1 VHNVKRNMSLPLVEE
16 TRYLPEPEAYGA
28 ALEKRQHTAIESSSK
43 GGSVSHIR
51 INPERNG
58 YLVPGDSHLS
68 FTVQG
73 DLVGLGLPLN
83 QDRPASGASPVL
95 PQASNNPF
103 LRMSPVGAASC
114 IQTIELLN
122 NGSTVSIID
131 NYQRLAALIMV
142 SDTDVS
148 ALNSK
153 HLCERSAYTNA
164 RGDLLVGTRVVD
176 FGPCTGQDNTSFDTA
191 GTKCKTPLITCT
203 LPLLGLLSSMS
214 PLPLGQLNHALEI
227 RITWASTPP
236 GLIDTVFYTGTKAG
250 AVGAE
255 TNKISTCVLTFTNVY
270 YESTI
275 YRVEDSAEKEI
286 AMLNN
291 YGSEPIKWSVEDYR
305 LAPINY
311 EKLYFNSDSSSIV
324 QVPAMRFNS
333 LKNILLGAFQ
343 SNNYGAGTSGLLPF
357 IPFDSV
363 ALRLGGI
370 RYPNDELK
378 TLPEVAVSTAAIFSN
393 ISSSVPSVLFRE
405 GFSKM
410 NERIGDVASTP
421 VGQTDEQKIAIS
433 KRLTCGISF
442 EPFPSVEAV
451 NGINSEGMNLEL
463 LTTTLNQ
470 AGAAATQRCR
480 VFVAGCY
487 DAICVIDQGVLSMSY

>member
-1 VHNVKRNMSLPLVEE
+1 MNLPLVEE
-16 TRYLPEPEAYGA
+16 TRYLPEPEAYSA

-68 FTVQG
+68 FTVQA
-73 DLVGLGLPLN
+73 DLVGFGLPLN
-83 QDRPASGASPVL
+83 QITPAAGGAAAV
-95 PQASNNPF
+95 PQAANNDF

-114 IQTIELLN
+114 IQTIEVLN

-142 SDTDVS
+142 TDTDVS

-164 RGDLLVGTRVVD
+164 RGDLLLGARVVD
-176 FGPCTGQDNTSFDTA
+176 FGPCTAQDNTSP
-191 GTKCKTPLITCT
+191 GTKCKTPIITCT

-214 PLPLGQLNHALEI
+214 PLPLGQLQHALEI

-236 GLIDTVFYTGTKAG
+236 GLIDTVFYTSKAAG
-250 AVGAE
+250 AAGAE
-255 TNKISTCVLTFTNVY
+255 TNKISTCELTFSNVY
-270 YESTI
+270 FESTI
-275 YRVEDSAEKEI
+275 YRVEDSAETEI
-286 AMLNN
+286 AMLNE
-291 YGSEPIKWSVEDYR
+291 YGTEPIKWSVEDYR

-311 EKLYFNSDSSSIV
+311 EKEYFNSDSSSIV

-333 LKNILLGAFQ
+333 LKNILLGGFQ
-343 SNNYGAGTSGLLPF
+343 SNNFGAGSAGLLPF

-363 ALRLGGI
+363 ALRLGGV

-378 TLPEVAVSTAAIFSN
+378 TLAEVAVSTAAIYSN
-393 ISSSVPSVLFRE
+393 ISSSVPSVLYRE
-405 GFSKM
+405 GFSRM
-410 NERIGDVASTP
+410 NERIGPVATTP
-421 VGQTDEQKIAIS
+421 ADQTDAAKETIS
-433 KRLTCGISF
+433 RRLTCGISF

-463 LTTTLNQ
+463 LTSTLKQ
-470 AGAAATQRCR
+470 TGDATRGDATQRCR

>member
-1 VHNVKRNMSLPLVEE
+1 MNLPLVEE

-68 FTVQG
+68 FTVQA
-73 DLVGLGLPLN
+73 DLVGVGLPLN
-83 QDRPASGASPVL
+83 QATPGASPV
-95 PQASNNPF
+95 PQATNDEF

-148 ALNSK
+148 SLNSK
-153 HLCERSAYTNA
+153 HLTERSTYTNA
-164 RGDLLVGTRVVD
+164 RGDLLVGARVVD
-176 FGPCTGQDNTSFDTA
+176 FGPCTGQDNTAA

-214 PLPLGQLNHALEI
+214 PLPLGQLQHALEI

-236 GLIDTVFYTGTKAG
+236 GLIDTVFYTASRSESG
-250 AVGAE
+250 AAPGVAIH
-255 TNKISTCVLTFTNVY
+255 KISTCDLTFTNVY

-291 YGSEPIKWSVEDYR
+291 YGSEPVKWSVEDYR

-311 EKLYFNSDSSSIV
+311 EKTYFNSDSSSIV

-333 LKNILLGAFQ
+333 LKSILLAGFQ
-343 SNNYGAGTSGLLPF
+343 SNPAFGGGTAGLLPF
-357 IPFDSV
+357 IPFDTV

-378 TLPEVAVSTAAIFSN
+378 TLAEVAVSTAAVYSN
-393 ISSSVPSVLFRE
+393 ISSSVPSVLFRQ

-410 NERIGDVASTP
+410 NERIGPAVSTP
-421 VGQTDEQKIAIS
+421 EGLTQAQLMAIS

-463 LTTTLNQ
+463 LTTTVNQ
-470 AGAAATQRCR
+470 TAQANERCR

>member
-1 VHNVKRNMSLPLVEE
+1 MSLPLVEE

-58 YLVPGDSHLS
+58 YLVSGDSFLS

-73 DLVGLGLPLN
+73 TLVGKGLPLN
-83 QDRPASGASPVL
+83 ADVPSSGGAAAI
-95 PQASNNPF
+95 PQAANDDF
-103 LRMSPVGAASC
+103 LRFSPVGAASC

-131 NYQRLAALIMV
+131 NYQRLASLIMI

-153 HLCERSAYTNA
+153 HLCERSSYTNT
-164 RGDLLVGTRVVD
+164 RGDLLLGARVVD
-176 FGPCTGQDNTSFDTA
+176 FGPCTSQDATA
-191 GTKCKTPLITCT
+191 PGTKCVTPLITCT

-214 PLPLGQLNHALEI
+214 PIPLGQLQHALEL
-227 RITWASTPP
+227 RITWASTPA
-236 GLIDTVFYTGTKAG
+236 GLIDTVFYTSKQAG
-250 AVGAE
+250 GSTIATA
-255 TNKISTCVLTFTNVY
+255 TDLISSCDLNFTNVY
-270 YESTI
+270 YESCI

-286 AMLNN
+286 AALNN

-311 EKLYFNSDSSSIV
+311 EKEYFNSDSSSIV

-333 LKNILLGAFQ
+333 LKNILLGGYQ
-343 SNNYGAGTSGLLPF
+343 SNDFGAGTSGLLPY

-370 RYPNDELK
+370 RYPNDELRS
-378 TLPEVAVSTAAIFSN
+378 LAEVALSTAAVFSN
-393 ISSSVPSVLFRE
+393 VSSSVPSVLFRE
-405 GFSKM
+405 SFSEM
-410 NERIGDVASTP
+410 NERIGAVATTP
-421 VGQTDEQKIAIS
+421 ASNSATDQEAIS

-442 EPFPSVEAV
+442 EAFPSVEAV

-463 LTTTLNQ
+463 LTSTLKQ
-470 AGAAATQRCR
+470 TVDATQRCR

-487 DAICVIDQGVLSMSY
+487 DAVCVIDQGVLSMTY

>member
-1 VHNVKRNMSLPLVEE
+1 MSLPLVEE

-58 YLVPGDSHLS
+58 YLAPGDSHLS
-68 FTVQG
+68 FTLQA
-73 DLVGLGLPLN
+73 DLTGVGLPLN
-83 QDRPASGASPVL
+83 QATPGAGGA
-95 PQASNNPF
+95 PQTTNDQF
-103 LRMSPVGAASC
+103 LRLSPVGAASC

-148 ALNSK
+148 ALNGK
-153 HLCERSAYTNA
+153 HLTERSTYTDA
-164 RGDLLVGTRVVD
+164 RGDLLLGARVVD
-176 FGPCTGQDNTSFDTA
+176 FGPCTGQDNSSVATA

-214 PLPLGQLNHALEI
+214 PLPLGQLQHALEI

-236 GLIDTVFYTGTKAG
+236 GLIDTVFYTSSRSESGG
-250 AVGAE
+250 AVIR
-255 TNKISTCVLTFTNVY
+255 KISTCELTFTNVY

-286 AMLNN
+286 SMMNN

-311 EKLYFNSDSSSIV
+311 EKVYFNSDSSSIV

-333 LKNILLGAFQ
+333 LKNVLLGGFQ
-343 SNNYGAGTSGLLPF
+343 SNPSFAAGNPGLLPF
-357 IPFDSV
+357 IPFDTV

-378 TLPEVAVSTAAIFSN
+378 TLAEVAVSTAAIYSN
-393 ISSSVPSVLFRE
+393 ISSSVPSVLFRQ

-410 NERIGDVASTP
+410 NERIGPAASTP
-421 VGQTDEQKIAIS
+421 VGFTNAQLVEIS

-463 LTTTLNQ
+463 LTSTVKQ
-470 AGAAATQRCR
+470 SVDATERCR

-487 DAICVIDQGVLSMSY
+487 DAVCVIDQGVLSMSY

>member
-1 VHNVKRNMSLPLVEE
+1 MSLPLVEE

-68 FTVQG
+68 FTVQATLTG
-73 DLVGLGLPLN
+73 KGLPLN
-83 QDRPASGASPVL
+83 AAPAAGGQ
-95 PQASNNPF
+95 PQNKNDPF
-103 LRMSPVGAASC
+103 LRLSPVGAASF
-114 IQTIELLN
+114 IQTIEVLN

-153 HLCERSAYTNA
+153 HLTERSAYTNA
-164 RGDLLVGTRVVD
+164 RGDLLVGARVVD
-176 FGPCTGQDNTSFDTA
+176 FGPCTGQDNTA
-191 GTKCKTPLITCT
+191 EGTKCTTPLITFT

-214 PLPLGQLNHALEI
+214 PLPLGQLQHALEL
-227 RITWASTPP
+227 RITWASTPS
-236 GLIDTVFYTGTKAG
+236 GLIDTMFYTAG
-250 AVGAE
+250 PVGAAGSE
-255 TNKISTCVLTFTNVY
+255 TNQISTCALTFTNVY

-291 YGSEPIKWSVEDYR
+291 YGSEPVKWSVEDYR

-311 EKLYFNSDSSSIV
+311 EKEYFNSDSSSIV

-333 LKNILLGAFQ
+333 LKNILLGGFQ
-343 SNNYGAGTSGLLPF
+343 SNPSFAGGTSGLLPF
-357 IPFDSV
+357 IPFDTV

-378 TLPEVAVSTAAIFSN
+378 TLAEVAVSTAAIYSN
-393 ISSSVPSVLFRE
+393 ISSSVPSVLFRQ
-405 GFSKM
+405 GFSNM
-410 NERIGDVASTP
+410 NERIGPMATTP
-421 VGQTDEQKIAIS
+421 PGTTDADLITIS

-463 LTTTLNQ
+463 LTSTVNQ
-470 AGAAATQRCR
+470 GAAKAANERCR
-480 VFVAGCY
+480 VFVSGCY
-487 DAICVIDQGVLSMSY
+487 DAVCVIDQGVLSMSY

>member
-1 VHNVKRNMSLPLVEE
+1 MKLPLVEE
-16 TRYLPEPEAYGA
+16 TRYLPDPEAYSA

-73 DLVGLGLPLN
+73 DLVGAGLPLN
-83 QDRPASGASPVL
+83 QATPAGGGAAAVL
-95 PQASNNPF
+95 QPANNDF

-153 HLCERSAYTNA
+153 HLCERSAYTNT
-164 RGDLLVGTRVVD
+164 RGDLLVGARVVD
-176 FGPCTGQDNTSFDTA
+176 FGPCTGQDNASIATA

-203 LPLLGLLSSMS
+203 LPILGLLSSMS
-214 PLPLGQLNHALEI
+214 PLPLGQLRHALEI

-236 GLIDTVFYTGTKAG
+236 GLIDTVFYTSKAAG
-250 AVGAE
+250 AGPV
-255 TNKISTCVLTFTNVY
+255 TNQISTCDLTFSNVY
-270 YESTI
+270 FESTI

-311 EKLYFNSDSSSIV
+311 EKEYFNSASSSIV

-333 LKNILLGAFQ
+333 LKNILLGGFQ
-343 SNNYGAGTSGLLPF
+343 SNNFGAGTAGLLPF

-378 TLPEVAVSTAAIFSN
+378 TLAEVAVSTAAIYSN
-393 ISSSVPSVLFRE
+393 ISSSVPSVLYRE
-405 GFSKM
+405 GFSRM
-410 NERIGDVASTP
+410 NERIGPVATTP
-421 VGQTDEQKIAIS
+421 AAQTDAAKETIS
-433 KRLTCGISF
+433 RRLTCGISF

-463 LTTTLNQ
+463 LTSTLNQ
-470 AGAAATQRCR
+470 TGDATRGAATLRCR

-487 DAICVIDQGVLSMSY
+487 DAVCIIDQGVMSMTY

>member
-153 HLCERSAYTNA
+153 HL
-164 RGDLLVGTRVVD
+164 
-176 FGPCTGQDNTSFDTA
+176 
-191 GTKCKTPLITCT
+191 
-203 LPLLGLLSSMS
+203 
-214 PLPLGQLNHALEI
+214 
-227 RITWASTPP
+227 
-236 GLIDTVFYTGTKAG
+236 
-250 AVGAE
+250 
-255 TNKISTCVLTFTNVY
+255 
-270 YESTI
+270 
-275 YRVEDSAEKEI
+275 
-286 AMLNN
+286 
-291 YGSEPIKWSVEDYR
+291 
-305 LAPINY
+305 
-311 EKLYFNSDSSSIV
+311 
-324 QVPAMRFNS
+324 
-333 LKNILLGAFQ
+333 
-343 SNNYGAGTSGLLPF
+343 
-357 IPFDSV
+357 
-363 ALRLGGI
+363 
-370 RYPNDELK
+370 
-378 TLPEVAVSTAAIFSN
+378 
-393 ISSSVPSVLFRE
+393 
-405 GFSKM
+405 
-410 NERIGDVASTP
+410 
-421 VGQTDEQKIAIS
+421 
-433 KRLTCGISF
+433 
-442 EPFPSVEAV
+442 
-451 NGINSEGMNLEL
+451 
-463 LTTTLNQ
+463 
-470 AGAAATQRCR
+470 
-480 VFVAGCY
+480 
-487 DAICVIDQGVLSMSY
+487 